1 MIIFIL
7 TIIIM
12 IILLLITGT
21 ALSLPTIGS
30 QRWLAKSRGTFLQ
43 QAAPEQAS
51 KHLVQTQSGFCKH
64 KQQRRRPTIGR
75 GGGEPTNQGVVR
87 TRRKL
92 RRLAST
98 EGPGLTNVLPRHR
111 ASESR
116 WDARADLGPSL
127 TSSSPSSKTRC
138 KKQKTN
144 IDKTATLWWSD

>member
-30 QRWLAKSRGTFLQ
+30 QSDDWQK
-43 QAAPEQAS
+43 AAALFCSKQHRSKQAS
-51 KHLVQTQSGFCKH
+51 LVQTQSGFCKH
-64 KQQRRRPTIGR
+64 KQQRRRTMIGR

-116 WDARADLGPSL
+116 WDARADLGPSS
-127 TSSSPSSKTRC
+127 TSSSPSSKTRQVV
-138 KKQKTN
+138 KSKRQ
-144 IDKTATLWWSD
+144 I